1 MLPRKQL
8 VFNGFYCCSTHTNS
22 ETKHYFFFPASFR
35 KLERHDTNEKKNCAQ
50 NIFHYVIF
58 EHDAGGAKRAGGSEQ
73 PNNQTAEQP
82 NNRSG
87 DSRQSAMY
95 TTCNNNNNIS
105 NNNNNNNQG
114 VNLAAAACFIRIA
127 SNAIVWAAFEDRDS
141 PLHSHTRSQSQP
153 KAKDTS
159 TSELST

>member
-58 EHDAGGAKRAGGSEQ
+58 EHDAGGAKRAGVLNSQTTKQ
-73 PNNQTAEQP
+73 PNSQTTEVATAGKVPCIQHATTTTT
-82 NNRSG
+82 
-87 DSRQSAMY
+87 SA
-95 TTCNNNNNIS
+95 TTTTTTK
-105 NNNNNNNQG
+105 G
-114 VNLAAAACFIRIA
+114 L
-127 SNAIVWAAFEDRDS
+127 
-141 PLHSHTRSQSQP
+141 T
-153 KAKDTS
+153 
-159 TSELST
+159 

>member
-58 EHDAGGAKRAGGSEQ
+58 EHDAGGAKRAGVLNSQTTKQ
-73 PNNQTAEQP
+73 PNSQIELWHLI
-82 NNRSG
+82 
-87 DSRQSAMY
+87 QSKYARALPEVLVLFY
-95 TTCNNNNNIS
+95 IS
-105 NNNNNNNQG
+105 SK
-114 VNLAAAACFIRIA
+114 R
-127 SNAIVWAAFEDRDS
+127 
-141 PLHSHTRSQSQP
+141 
-153 KAKDTS
+153 
-159 TSELST
+159 